1 MEYKKEEFIAG
12 KEKKI
17 SDKQKFIKEYATK
30 QGWDIDNLTT
40 EQLKEIKSQKG
51 YKNPDMMCS

>member
-17 SDKQKFIKEYATK
+17 SDKQKFIKEYATNK
-30 QGWDIDNLTT
+30 VGIL
-40 EQLKEIKSQKG
+40 II
-51 YKNPDMMCS
+51 